1 MDSEKLDVLC
11 DALRIKSR
19 DVIAMATFAVNGDIE
34 AKKVNNIACAM
45 NAIRELNG
53 TKGQIL
59 EEIAISEEELREI
72 FECVSRDFEHL
83 SNSLRVNIG
92 NAKVLGKESAI
103 SCINEMLEIIERF
116 GKCRKDLE
124 TLRERLNLEE
134 EENDNQ

>member
-83 SNSLRVNIG
+83 SNSLRVTIG